1 MRHVTLDDV
10 GVCIRARCV
19 RKDRQVKVHVLTI
32 FPELFGGPLA
42 TGPIRIAREKGLLD
56 VAVHNLRDYTTDK
69 HLVVDDV
76 PYGGGQGMVMKPEP
90 LVAAIEHV
98 AAVGSPRRILLAA
111 RGPRFGQARAAA
123 LATEPA
129 LLFVCGRYEGVDER
143 VTATVDE
150 EISIGDYVLS
160 GGELAALVVLDAVVR
175 LLPGVL
181 GNAASPVDDSF
192 ATGLLEGP
200 QYTRPPDFRGA
211 RVPDVLLSGDHGA
224 IARWRREQA
233 LWTTF
238 TRRPDL
244 LATATL
250 DDADRR
256 FLRTLGWKDPS
267 RDG

>member
-1 MRHVTLDDV
+1 
-10 GVCIRARCV
+10 
-19 RKDRQVKVHVLTI
+19 VKVHLLTI

-42 TGPIRIAREKGLLD
+42 TGPIRIAREKQLLE
-56 VAVHNLRDYTTDK
+56 VAIHNLRDYTTDK

-90 LVAAIEHV
+90 LVAAVEAIAV
-98 AAVGSPRRILLAA
+98 ADAPRRILLSARGARFEHAHAA
-111 RGPRFGQARAAA
+111 R
-123 LATEPA
+123 LAQQRA

-143 VTATVDE
+143 VTAVVDE
-150 EISIGDYVLS
+150 ELSIGDYVLS
-160 GGELAALVVLDAVVR
+160 GGELAALVVVDAIVR

-192 ATGLLEGP
+192 AAGLLEGP

-211 RVPDVLLSGDHGA
+211 RVPDVLLSGDHAA

-233 LWTTF
+233 LRTTF
-238 TRRPDL
+238 ERRPDL
-244 LATATL
+244 LATVRL
-250 DDADRR
+250 DESDRR
-256 FLRTLGWKDPS
+256 LLRALGWKDPA